1 MPLDEEI
8 FLNDDDILDNIST
21 ANYSSVVYSR
31 DWLIETFIE
40 QIRKNNIDLNQKFNR
55 RNAWDDIK
63 RSRLIESLII
73 GLPVPEIILAEKYPQ
88 SYPEKS
94 FLIIDGKQRLS
105 TIAGFVMPE
114 SQPSWDNAQ
123 LEQLKVRRELNGL
136 TYKQLEADY
145 FDEHRLFLEANI
157 QCTIISEYQSD
168 DVLYDLFSRRN
179 SSVCTQAL
187 RQILH
192 NGPFANYLIDIT
204 NELQPIHQVLG
215 LNKPDNTF
223 FDIEIILRVIAL
235 VLFGQEEYQGNIKV
249 FLDKAMAKMNQA
261 WQQHYEEK
269 VKTCYRAFNDA
280 INRLNKIFLIQE
292 IGRPLTGEKN
302 DRFNKLLFEVQV
314 YYFMSLNDDDITARR
329 LENFL
334 FAFKTLCHDP
344 TFQASLASSTQTLA
358 HYRVRFESFNKLIN
372 AAFHKEINQFP
383 IKASS

>member
-8 FLNDDDILDNIST
+8 SLNDDDILDDVST
-21 ANYSSVVYSR
+21 ADYSSVVYSR

-55 RNAWDDIK
+55 RNAWDDVK

-88 SYPEKS
+88 SYSEKS
-94 FLIIDGKQRLS
+94 FFIIDGKQRLS
-105 TIAGFVMPE
+105 TIAGFVMPD
-114 SQPSWDNAQ
+114 SHQSWDNAQ

-136 TYKQLEADY
+136 TYKQLEAEC

-157 QCTIISEYQSD
+157 KCTIISEYQSD

-187 RQILH
+187 RQVLH

-215 LNKPDNTF
+215 LNQPDNTF

-235 VLFGQEEYQGNIKV
+235 VLFGQQDYQGNIKV
-249 FLDKAMAKMNQA
+249 FLDKAMAKMTQY
-261 WQQHYEEK
+261 WQHYEEK
-269 VKTCYRAFNDA
+269 VKTCYHAFNEA
-280 INRLNKIFLIQE
+280 INRLSKIFLIQE
-292 IGRPLTGEKN
+292 IGRPLTVDKS
-302 DRFNKLLFEVQV
+302 DHFNKRLFEVQI
-314 YYFMSLNDDDITARR
+314 YYFMSLNDDDITAQSK
-329 LENFL
+329 ENFL
-334 FAFKTLCHDP
+334 SAFKVLCHDP